1 MTNECVL
8 LITLSHDTVKDETR
22 QYENDSLLSYRAH
35 SIYLLGDCV
44 SVTKKKSL
52 RGSAGLWP
60 LKLNIAGFD
69 RPLLKKNPKC
79 FNAVCLELLFTK
91 PCAFFTLQVGAVTEP

>member
-1 MTNECVL
+1 M

-52 RGSAGLWP
+52 RGSAALWH
-60 LKLNIAGFD
+60 IAGFD
-69 RPLLKKNPKC
+69 GPLLKKM
-79 FNAVCLELLFTK
+79 F
-91 PCAFFTLQVGAVTEP
+91 

>member
-1 MTNECVL
+1 M

-44 SVTKKKSL
+44 SVTKKK
-52 RGSAGLWP
+52 
-60 LKLNIAGFD
+60 
-69 RPLLKKNPKC
+69 
-79 FNAVCLELLFTK
+79 VCEALLLF
-91 PCAFFTLQVGAVTEP
+91 GR

>member
-1 MTNECVL
+1 M

-44 SVTKKKSL
+44 SVTKKKKSL
-52 RGSAGLWP
+52 RGSAALWP
-60 LKLNIAGFD
+60 LKLNIDGFD
-69 RPLLKKNPKC
+69 RPLLKKKKM
-79 FNAVCLELLFTK
+79 F
-91 PCAFFTLQVGAVTEP
+91 